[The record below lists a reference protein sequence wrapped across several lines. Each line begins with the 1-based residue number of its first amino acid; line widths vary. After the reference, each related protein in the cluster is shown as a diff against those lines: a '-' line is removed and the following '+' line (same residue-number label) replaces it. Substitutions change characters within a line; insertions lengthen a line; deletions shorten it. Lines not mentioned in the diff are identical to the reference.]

1 MITDA
6 LQLETFV
13 TSPTFRRQVAGA
25 LTVVGV
31 ERWKAATAVVMQI
44 DVLEMAGT
52 ATAEHLIARQIAR
65 TERTFLENALA
76 VQGVNLGGFTA
87 PQAMPGM
94 PDPAKEGITRLIN
107 MLLAMPSWTWTVND
121 WMENQ
126 ADATAEIA
134 ARMNDLLASLTAAPV
149 QQTAGG

>member
-1 MITDA
+1 MLSDS
-6 LQLETFV
+6 LQIETFV
-13 TSPTFRRQVAGA
+13 ASPTFRRQVAGA

-31 ERWKAATAVVMQI
+31 ERWKAATAILMQI
-44 DVLEMAGT
+44 DVLEMAGQ

-107 MLLAMPSWTWTVND
+107 MLLALPAWTWTVAD
-121 WMENQ
+121 WLDDQ
-126 ADATAEIA
+126 AGAAAEIA
-134 ARMNDLLASLTAAPV
+134 TRMNEMLAALTAMPT
-149 QQTAGG
+149 QQEEE

>member
-1 MITDA
+1 MLSDS
-6 LQLETFV
+6 LQIETFV

-31 ERWKAATAVVMQI
+31 ERWKAATAVILQI
-44 DVLEMAGT
+44 DALEAAGQ

-94 PDPAKEGITRLIN
+94 PDPAKEGITRLIH
-107 MLLAMPSWTWTVND
+107 MLLVHPSWTWTVAD
-121 WMENQ
+121 WLDDQ
-126 ADATAEIA
+126 PGAVAEIA
-134 ARMNDLLASLTAAPV
+134 ARMNDLLASLTAAPT
-149 QQTAGG
+149 QQQGEE

>member
-31 ERWKAATAVVMQI
+31 ERWKAATAAILQI
-44 DVLEMAGT
+44 DALEAAGQ

-107 MLLAMPSWTWTVND
+107 MLLAMPSWTWTVAD
-121 WMENQ
+121 WLDDQ
-126 ADATAEIA
+126 PGAAAEIA
-134 ARMNDLLASLTAAPV
+134 VRMNEMLASLTAAPT
-149 QQTAGG
+149 QQQGE

>member
-1 MITDA
+1 MITDS
-6 LQLETFV
+6 LQLETF
-13 TSPTFRRQVAGA
+13 TSSPTFRRQVAGA

-107 MLLAMPSWTWTVND
+107 MLLALPTWEWTVAD
-121 WMENQ
+121 WL
-126 ADATAEIA
+126 ADQPGAAAEIA
-134 ARMNDLLASLTAAPV
+134 ARMNEMLGALTAAPT
-149 QQTAGG
+149 QQQGGE